1 VAGGGTHGGL
11 RFRRCEGNAV
21 QRLAAQASVAT
32 REQASGVGRTGGR
45 AGRGVHRRP
54 AMADGGEDG
63 GAEGREG
70 GFK

>member
-1 VAGGGTHGGL
+1 
-11 RFRRCEGNAV
+11 V